1 MKNSNFL
8 WQQRGIRTPTDI
20 LNVKIFS
27 TILIQIINAIIILII
42 MMMMIIITIKLV
54 ILTIKT
60 LITEIYIFVIV
71 NNSLVSY
78 NT

>member
-27 TILIQIINAIIILII
+27 TILIQIINAIIILI
-42 MMMMIIITIKLV
+42 MMMMIIITIMLV
-54 ILTIKT
+54 ILTIKI